1 MPETYSSTLNFD
13 QPFKIWIFMNVTW
26 KKNWKNEMKRFVPQ
40 SLLDPFLDI
49 QLMIRSE
56 IIIKAI
62 NDIFL

>member
-1 MPETYSSTLNFD
+1 
-13 QPFKIWIFMNVTW
+13 MNIYKCNI

-56 IIIKAI
+56 IMIKAI
-62 NDIFL
+62 NDIFCKLPCTGLL

>member
-1 MPETYSSTLNFD
+1 M
-13 QPFKIWIFMNVTW
+13 I
-26 KKNWKNEMKRFVPQ
+26 RFVPQ
-40 SLLDPFLDI
+40 SLLDPSVDI

>member
-1 MPETYSSTLNFD
+1 
-13 QPFKIWIFMNVTW
+13 MNIYECNI
-26 KKNWKNEMKRFVPQ
+26 KKHWKNEMKRFVPQ
-40 SLLDPFLDI
+40 SLLDPSVDI